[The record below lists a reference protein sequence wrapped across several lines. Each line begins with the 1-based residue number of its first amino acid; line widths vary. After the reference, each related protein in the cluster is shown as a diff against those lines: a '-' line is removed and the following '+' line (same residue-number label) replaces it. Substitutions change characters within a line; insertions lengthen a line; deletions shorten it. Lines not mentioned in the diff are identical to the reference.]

1 MTMGTIFWLLTAAIC
16 LIFLIISW
24 RVRGDANKSFSSYA
38 IGSGSFG
45 IWLIFFTQ

>member
-24 RVRGDANKSFSSYA
+24 RVRGDANKSFPATPSGPAPS
-38 IGSGSFG
+38 GSG
-45 IWLIFFTQ
+45 